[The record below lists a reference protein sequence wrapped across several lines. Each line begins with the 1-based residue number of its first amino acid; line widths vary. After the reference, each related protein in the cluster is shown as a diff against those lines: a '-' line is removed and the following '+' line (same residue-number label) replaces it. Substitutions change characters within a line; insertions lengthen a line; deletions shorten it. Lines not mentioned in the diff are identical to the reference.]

1 MSRASTI
8 TAHAMVMMSHID
20 GTANPCRLTVTVV
33 SNRTVGVV
41 AATDDEAA
49 VSTFEEAAHVRTVIV
64 VTVLGVVV
72 AVITASLAIFENR
85 IVVAVR
91 GGIVRSCDDDN
102 ESINVT
108 LLEIVRDGDDDV
120 DGKKKSILVITV
132 DTVDVDGA

>member
-1 MSRASTI
+1 
-8 TAHAMVMMSHID
+8 MVMMSHID

-41 AATDDEAA
+41 AATDDEAV

-72 AVITASLAIFENR
+72 VAVIFENL

-91 GGIVRSCDDDN
+91 GCDDDN

-120 DGKKKSILVITV
+120 DTF
-132 DTVDVDGA
+132 DVDGA